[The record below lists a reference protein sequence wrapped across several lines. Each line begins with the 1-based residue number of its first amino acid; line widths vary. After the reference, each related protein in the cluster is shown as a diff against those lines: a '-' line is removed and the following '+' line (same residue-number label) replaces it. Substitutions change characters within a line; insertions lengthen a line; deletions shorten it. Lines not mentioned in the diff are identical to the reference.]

1 MTTYT
6 YKPPGGLAKG
16 LQLLLAVTGGLT
28 LISDAWVA
36 SVLRSGTF
44 LLHAPDPQT
53 GSTETAYWS
62 GTSLPAFAQL
72 PGTVGLATIVVWLL
86 WQHQATA
93 NLWARGYQG
102 LKTRPGWAVG
112 WWFIPVAHLW
122 MPLVTM
128 LELDRRSTP
137 DGSRRPASPLLGW
150 WWAAWIGVIV
160 PVVGFVAAAL
170 PRFADEV
177 NRISGT
183 RGDTVLDLSA
193 AAHAAAPWVLITGI
207 VYGIAAGLAILV
219 VRRIDESQR
228 AFAAAPFSSVPVP
241 VRPDAL
247 A

>member
-1 MTTYT
+1 MTRYT
-6 YKPPGGLAKG
+6 SKPPGGLGKG
-16 LQLLLAVTGGLT
+16 LQLLLAITGGLT

-36 SVLRSGTF
+36 AVLRSGTF
-44 LLHAPDPQT
+44 VLHVPDARAGT
-53 GSTETAYWS
+53 TETAYWS

-72 PGTVGLATIVVWLL
+72 PGTISLAAAIVWLL

-93 NLWARGYQG
+93 NLWARGYPW

-112 WWFIPVAHLW
+112 WWFIPVANLW
-122 MPLVTM
+122 KPLVTM

-150 WWAAWIGVIV
+150 WWAAWVGVLV
-160 PVVGFVAAAL
+160 PVVGLFAAAF

-177 NRISGT
+177 NRISDTGAP
-183 RGDTVLDLSA
+183 TVLDLTAS
-193 AAHAAAPWVLITGI
+193 AHAAAPWVLAYGI
-207 VYGIAAGLAILV
+207 VYAIAAALAILV

-228 AFAAAPFSSVPVP
+228 AFAASSFSSVPVP
-241 VRPDAL
+241 ARPDAL

>member
-1 MTTYT
+1 MTTHT

-16 LQLLLAVTGGLT
+16 LQLLLAITGGLT

-44 LLHAPDPQT
+44 LLHVPDPQT
-53 GSTETAYWS
+53 GSTQPAYLS
-62 GTSLPAFAQL
+62 GTSLPAFGQL
-72 PGTVGLATIVVWLL
+72 PGTIGLATAVVWLL

-112 WWFIPVAHLW
+112 WWFIPVVSLW

-137 DGSRRPASPLLGW
+137 DGSRRRASPLLGW

-160 PVVGFVAAAL
+160 PVVGLFAAAL
-170 PRFADEV
+170 PPVADEV
-177 NRISGT
+177 NRVANT
-183 RGDTVLDLSA
+183 RGDIVLDLTG
-193 AAHAAAPWVLITGI
+193 AAHAAAPWFLVTGI
-207 VYGIAAGLAILV
+207 VYAVAAGLAILV

-228 AFAAAPFSSVPVP
+228 AFAVAPFSSVPVP
-241 VRPDAL
+241 MRPDAL